1 RILLVI
7 AIIFIAFNL
16 RPAITSV
23 GPIIDLL
30 RESLSL
36 SNFSIGILT
45 SLPLIAFGIMSPLVP
60 KISMKYTNETK
71 LIGGMVLLVIGLI
84 VRSIPFVPLL
94 FIGTILIGIGI
105 AIANVLLPGI
115 IKECFSDWVPLMT
128 SVYTTVMSLFTALS
142 SGISFPIADV

>member
-1 RILLVI
+1 
-7 AIIFIAFNL
+7 FNL

-60 KISMKYTNETK
+60 KISMKYTNETT

-84 VRSIPFVPLL
+84 VRSIPFVPLF
-94 FIGTILIGIGI
+94 FIGCILIGLVI
-105 AIANVLLPGI
+105 AISIVLLLGH
-115 IKECFSDWVPLMT
+115 IKV
-128 SVYTTVMSLFTALS
+128 
-142 SGISFPIADV
+142 I